1 MGSPIRNWGFLL
13 AIIAMVLVADQ
24 VTKRVVVDTVA
35 LGETIQPVPALSP
48 YFQVTRIFNTGS
60 AFGILPQAS
69 DLFLVIAIVVVLAM
83 IYFYPRLEGRMLI
96 TRIAIGLVCGGALG
110 NAFDRVQYEHVVDF
124 IHYQIPGLFS
134 NVSNIADHA
143 VVFGVALM
151 LLENWRS
158 DRAQKRQA
166 ALADNGDSPSPDPEP
181 GDD

>member
-1 MGSPIRNWGFLL
+1 MGSGVRNWGFLL
-13 AIIAMVLVADQ
+13 AIIAMVLIADQ
-24 VTKRVVVDTVA
+24 VTKRVVVDTIA
-35 LGETIQPVPALSP
+35 LGETIQPLPALSP

-69 DLFLVIAIVVVLAM
+69 DFFLV
-83 IYFYPRLEGRMLI
+83 
-96 TRIAIGLVCGGALG
+96 IAIGLVCGGALG

-134 NVSNIADHA
+134 NVSNLADHA

-166 ALADNGDSPSPDPEP
+166 SLAETGESPTPDPEP